1 MLHNLVLSAEVFR
14 VFENAAKL
22 PGFSFEELH
31 EHSQLTAKIASHIPV
46 PAAVHSAAV
55 VAGLLHD
62 VGKLVLATRSPK
74 HFARALEGAAEEKR
88 PLFSVE
94 QELMGV
100 SHAEVGAYLLG
111 IWGLP
116 CPVVE
121 AVAHHHH
128 PERVP
133 QETLDAVAVVHV
145 ANYLAHEN
153 PVHPRAGGDSDSYSY
168 LRPVPTYL
176 EKLGLT
182 EQIPAW
188 NEFAGEAAIEMR
200 EGPKHET
207 RREMQTSRK

>member
-1 MLHNLVLSAEVFR
+1 VFLKMPR
-14 VFENAAKL
+14 VCRDFPLRNFTSIRNSL
-22 PGFSFEELH
+22 QRSRLICPG
-31 EHSQLTAKIASHIPV
+31 

-55 VAGLLHD
+55 LAGLLHA

-88 PLFSVE
+88 PLFAVE

-133 QETLDAVAVVHV
+133 QETLDAVAIVHV
-145 ANYLAHEN
+145 ANYLAHKN
-153 PVHPRAGGDSDSYSY
+153 PVHPGAGGDANSY
-168 LRPVPTYL
+168 LKPDPDYL
-176 EKLGLT
+176 ENLGLT
-182 EQIPAW
+182 EQVSAW
-188 NEFAGEAAIEMR
+188 NEFAEATAIEMC
-200 EGPKHET
+200 GSPKRET
-207 RREMQTSRK
+207 RRAMETSKK